1 MAADILADRSLSCRL
16 ECTEGLT
23 NADFVEARA
32 RLMPESG
39 AQWIS
44 VAGAWAMFDG
54 VDSPWTQTFGLGLF
68 QMPTVAELTA
78 IEDFFKERGA
88 RVFHEVSPL
97 ADKAL
102 LTLLGER
109 GYRPF
114 EMSSVMVLP
123 LSAPAS
129 PRGESGS
136 SVTVRVVDKEEG
148 ETWARTSAE
157 GWSEYKE
164 FAHLMLEMGRIVA
177 TAKGNTLFL
186 AELDGLV
193 IGAGGLSIHEGVA
206 LFAGASTIP
215 AWRRRGAQRA
225 LLEARFQYAREAGC
239 DLAMMCS
246 EPGSSSQ
253 RNAERQGFRI
263 AYTRTKWTLP
273 DKQ

>member
-1 MAADILADRSLSCRL
+1 MAPEILADRALSCRL
-16 ECTEGLT
+16 ERAEGLT
-23 NADFVEARA
+23 NAEFVEARA
-32 RLMPESG
+32 RLIPESG
-39 AQWIS
+39 AKWIS
-44 VAGAWAMFDG
+44 VAGALAMFDG

-68 QMPTVAELTA
+68 QLPSAAEMTV
-78 IEDFFKERGA
+78 IEDFFKDRGA

-102 LTLLGER
+102 LARLGER

-114 EMSSVMVLP
+114 EMSNVMFLP
-123 LSAPAS
+123 LSEQVS
-129 PRGESGS
+129 PRRESGS
-136 SVTVRVVDKEEG
+136 AVSVRVVSEAEG

-164 FAHLMLEMGRIVA
+164 FANLMLEMGRVVA
-177 TAKGNTLFL
+177 TAEGNTLFL
-186 AELDGLV
+186 AELDGQV
-193 IGAGGLSIHEGVA
+193 IGAGGLSIHDGVA

-225 LLEARFQYAREAGC
+225 LLEARFQYARHAGC
-239 DLAMMCS
+239 DLAMMCA

-263 AYTRTKWTLP
+263 AYTRTKWTLA